1 MKYLIKDT
9 ENNKLYRPNLINTIV
24 EAETI
29 GEYIKTNNNDMF
41 LLTEVEPATMEIE
54 THNNIK
60 EVEKLTNTTYSFQ
73 TPDID
78 SIVYVNEHN
87 TAIKVIG
94 KGSKKYNKLIK
105 SLVEKYINNEITLNN
120 YKSAAYKEIN
130 KINKLNYTVEKASI
144 IKDNKDYLLFLSINQ
159 DNKRIG
165 YIEYNVINMEIINH
179 SRIREG
185 SDRSAALKDL
195 INYLS
200 LQPIKK

>member
-24 EAETI
+24 EGEEI
-29 GEYIKTNNNDMF
+29 GEYIKTANNDLF
-41 LLTEVEPATMEIE
+41 LLSEVEAVTIEIE

-60 EVEKLTNTTYSFQ
+60 EVEKLTNTTYSFKAVG
-73 TPDID
+73 ID
-78 SIVYVNEHN
+78 SIVYVNEN
-87 TAIKVIG
+87 NAAVKVIG

-120 YKSAAYKEIN
+120 YRATAYKEIN
-130 KINKLNYTVEKASI
+130 KLNKLNYTVKQAAI
-144 IKDNKDYLLFLSINQ
+144 IKDNEDYLLFLSINK

-165 YIEYNVINMEIINH
+165 YIEYNIINMEIINH

-185 SDRSAALKDL
+185 SDRSAALKEL
-195 INYLS
+195 INL
-200 LQPIKK
+200 L

>member
-24 EAETI
+24 KGEEI
-29 GEYIKTNNNDMF
+29 GEYIKTANNDLF
-41 LLTEVEPATMEIE
+41 LLSEVEAVTIEIE

-60 EVEKLTNTTYSFQ
+60 EVERLTNTTYSFK

-78 SIVYVNEHN
+78 SIVYTNEN
-87 TAIKVIG
+87 NAAVKVIG

-105 SLVEKYINNEITLNN
+105 SLLEKYINNEITLNN
-120 YKSAAYKEIN
+120 YKTAAYKEIN

-185 SDRSAALKDL
+185 SSRSEALKEL

-200 LQPIKK
+200 LQPVKK

>member
-9 ENNKLYRPNLINTIV
+9 QNNKLYRPNLINTIV
-24 EAETI
+24 EGEAI

-41 LLTEVEPATMEIE
+41 LLTEVEAVTMEIE
-54 THNNIK
+54 TYNNIE
-60 EVEKLTNTTYSFQ
+60 EVERLTNTTYRFK

-78 SIVYVNEHN
+78 SIVYTNEN
-87 TAIKVIG
+87 NAAIKVIG

-144 IKDNKDYLLFLSINQ
+144 IKDDKNYLLFLSINK
-159 DNKRIG
+159 DNKRI
-165 YIEYNVINMEIINH
+165 
-179 SRIREG
+179 
-185 SDRSAALKDL
+185 
-195 INYLS
+195 
-200 LQPIKK
+200 

>member
-29 GEYIKTNNNDMF
+29 GEYIKTINGDMF
-41 LLTEVEPATMEIE
+41 LLTEVEAVTIEIE

-60 EVEKLTNTTYSFQ
+60 EVEKLTNITYRFQ

-78 SIVYVNEHN
+78 SIVYINEHN
-87 TAIKVIG
+87 AAIKVIG

-105 SLVEKYINNEITLNN
+105 SVVEKYVNNETTLNN
-120 YKSAAYKEIN
+120 YKVTAYKEIN

-165 YIEYNVINMEIINH
+165 YIEYNIINMEIINH

>member
-24 EAETI
+24 EGEEI
-29 GEYIKTNNNDMF
+29 GEYIKTANNDLF
-41 LLTEVEPATMEIE
+41 LLSEVEAVTIEIE

-60 EVEKLTNTTYSFQ
+60 EVEKLTNTTYRFK

-120 YKSAAYKEIN
+120 YKATAYKEIN
-130 KINKLNYTVEKASI
+130 KLNKLNYTVEKATI
-144 IKDNKDYLLFLSINQ
+144 IKDNKDYLLYLRINK
-159 DNKRIG
+159 DNKYIG
-165 YIEYNVINMEIINH
+165 YIEYNIINMEIIDH

-185 SDRSAALKDL
+185 SSRSAALKDL

-200 LQPIKK
+200 L

>member
-24 EAETI
+24 EGEAI
-29 GEYIKTNNNDMF
+29 GEYIKTINNDMF
-41 LLTEVEPATMEIE
+41 LLSEVEAVTIEIE

-60 EVEKLTNTTYSFQ
+60 EVEKLTDATYRFK
-73 TPDID
+73 TVDID
-78 SIVYVNEHN
+78 SIVYTNEN
-87 TAIKVIG
+87 NAAVKVIG

-120 YKSAAYKEIN
+120 YKTAAYKEIN

-144 IKDNKDYLLFLSINQ
+144 IKDNKNYLLFLSINQ

-165 YIEYNVINMEIINH
+165 YIEYNIINMEIINH

-185 SDRSAALKDL
+185 SDRSAALKEL
-195 INYLS
+195 INL
-200 LQPIKK
+200 L

>member
-29 GEYIKTNNNDMF
+29 GEYIKTINNDMF
-41 LLTEVEPATMEIE
+41 LLSEVEAVTIEIE

-60 EVEKLTNTTYSFQ
+60 EVEKLTNTTYRFQ

-78 SIVYVNEHN
+78 SIVYTDKHN

-105 SLVEKYINNEITLNN
+105 SLVEKYINNEITLNS
-120 YKSAAYKEIN
+120 YKAAAYEEIN

-165 YIEYNVINMEIINH
+165 YIEYNIINMKIINH

-185 SDRSAALKDL
+185 SDRSAALREL
-195 INYLS
+195 IN
-200 LQPIKK
+200 

>member
-24 EAETI
+24 EGENI
-29 GEYIKTNNNDMF
+29 GEYIKTANNDLF
-41 LLTEVEPATMEIE
+41 LLSEVEAVTIEIE

-60 EVEKLTNTTYSFQ
+60 EVEKLTNTAYSFK
-73 TPDID
+73 TVDID
-78 SIVYVNEHN
+78 SIVYVNEN
-87 TAIKVIG
+87 NAAVKVIG
-94 KGSKKYNKLIK
+94 KGAKKYNKLIK
-105 SLVEKYINNEITLNN
+105 TLIEKYIHNEITLNN
-120 YKSAAYKEIN
+120 YKTAAYKEIN

-185 SDRSAALKDL
+185 RDRSAALKEL
-195 INYLS
+195 INNLS

>member
-24 EAETI
+24 EGEEI
-29 GEYIKTNNNDMF
+29 GEYIKTANNDLF
-41 LLTEVEPATMEIE
+41 LLTEVEPAIIEIE

-60 EVEKLTNTTYSFQ
+60 EVEKLTNTTYSFKAVG
-73 TPDID
+73 ID
-78 SIVYVNEHN
+78 SIVYVNEN
-87 TAIKVIG
+87 NAAVKVIG

-120 YKSAAYKEIN
+120 YRATAYKEIN
-130 KINKLNYTVEKASI
+130 KLNKLNYTVKQAAI
-144 IKDNKDYLLFLSINQ
+144 IKDNEDYLLFLSINK

-165 YIEYNVINMEIINH
+165 YIEYNIINMEIINH

-185 SDRSAALKDL
+185 SDRSAALKEL
-195 INYLS
+195 INL
-200 LQPIKK
+200 L

>member
-24 EAETI
+24 EGEEI
-29 GEYIKTNNNDMF
+29 GEYIKTANNDLF
-41 LLTEVEPATMEIE
+41 LLSEVEAVTIEIE

-60 EVEKLTNTTYSFQ
+60 EVERLTNTTYSFKAVG
-73 TPDID
+73 ID
-78 SIVYVNEHN
+78 SIVYVNEN
-87 TAIKVIG
+87 NAAVKVIG

-120 YKSAAYKEIN
+120 YRATAYKEIN
-130 KINKLNYTVEKASI
+130 KLNKLNYTVKQAAI
-144 IKDNKDYLLFLSINQ
+144 IKDNEDYLLFLSINK

-165 YIEYNVINMEIINH
+165 YIEYNIINMEIINH

-185 SDRSAALKDL
+185 SDRSAALKEL
-195 INYLS
+195 INLLS
-200 LQPIKK
+200 L

>member
-24 EAETI
+24 EGEEI
-29 GEYIKTNNNDMF
+29 GEYIKTINNDIF
-41 LLTEVEPATMEIE
+41 LLTEVEPAIIEIE

-60 EVEKLTNTTYSFQ
+60 EVERLTNATYRFK
-73 TPDID
+73 TPGID
-78 SIVYVNEHN
+78 SIVYVNENN
-87 TAIKVIG
+87 TAVKVMG

-120 YKSAAYKEIN
+120 YRATAYKEIN
-130 KINKLNYTVEKASI
+130 KLNKLNYTVKQAAI
-144 IKDNKDYLLFLSINQ
+144 IKDNEDYLLFLSINK

-165 YIEYNVINMEIINH
+165 YIEFNIINMEIIDH

-185 SDRSAALKDL
+185 SDRSAALKEL
-195 INYLS
+195 INL
-200 LQPIKK
+200 L